1 MESTKRPDRI
11 RLAFITDKSPIID
24 ALCNDLMTSGLNILF
39 HSENVEDGLSQL
51 ATLQELPEVCII
63 DLDFYNGN
71 VLNQLR
77 KLKTEL
83 PTIRLIAHTDIDDNE
98 MANTLFRIGVESCL
112 LLGSDANDFINAI
125 ERKKF
130 L

>member
-24 ALCNDLMTSGLNILF
+24 IISNDLTTSGLNILF

-51 ATLQELPEVCII
+51 ASLQELPEVCII

-71 VLNQLR
+71 ILNQLR

-83 PTIRLIAHTDIDDNE
+83 PTIRLIVHTDIDDNE
-98 MANTLFRIGVESCL
+98 MVNTLFGIGIESCL
-112 LLGSDANDFINAI
+112 LLGSDANDVINAI
-125 ERKKF
+125 ERNKF